1 MVAYALGPTACW
13 RGSTGSCSA
22 GRPNS
27 STGHI
32 TGPLAASRRPAGDIF
47 RTSGP
52 ADPAAGLIKRYGHD
66 RRHMSLGQG
75 RETPARAFLRGRRP
89 PGVGVVACGRT
100 GEQYR
105 VRCGGGGGGCH
116 FWDLT
121 TPAHLHFHRLYT
133 DACVGPN
140 AGHRRE
146 GRTHRAADTQNTPD
160 NMRCIRCGYVIG
172 GRFDGVARDRPGR
185 RRHPGLPPSGRATRS
200 VEYRIGMPAGL
211 HGGGRID
218 RHDGFCAPSAGACH
232 GYARTGKTG
241 PAGPFRPSWRKTPV

>member
-13 RGSTGSCSA
+13 RGSAGSCSA

-32 TGPLAASRRPAGDIF
+32 TGPLAASRRPVGDIF
-47 RTSGP
+47 HTSGP
-52 ADPAAGLIKRYGHD
+52 TDPAAGLIKRYGHD

-105 VRCGGGGGGCH
+105 VRCEGGEGAAIFGISQHPHTFISTGFTRMPALDPTRAAGGGG
-116 FWDLT
+116 
-121 TPAHLHFHRLYT
+121 
-133 DACVGPN
+133 
-140 AGHRRE
+140 
-146 GRTHRAADTQNTPD
+146 RTHHAADTQNTPD

-172 GRFDGVARDRPGR
+172 GRFDRVARDRPGR

>member
-1 MVAYALGPTACW
+1 M
-13 RGSTGSCSA
+13 TGGTC
-22 GRPNS
+22 P
-27 STGHI
+27 
-32 TGPLAASRRPAGDIF
+32 
-47 RTSGP
+47 
-52 ADPAAGLIKRYGHD
+52 
-66 RRHMSLGQG
+66 
-75 RETPARAFLRGRRP
+75 RGRGGGRP

-105 VRCGGGGGGCH
+105 VRCGGGATIFGISQHQHTFISTGFTRMPMSDPTRAAGGG
-116 FWDLT
+116 
-121 TPAHLHFHRLYT
+121 
-133 DACVGPN
+133 G
-140 AGHRRE
+140 G

-172 GRFDGVARDRPGR
+172 GRFVRVARDRPGRRPSGQTAGPGR

-200 VEYRIGMPAGL
+200 VKYRIGMPAEL

-218 RHDGFCAPSAGACH
+218 QHDGFCAPSAGACH